1 MRKKTNKPLPPP
13 RVPRSNVSSDGGK
26 QFQQYNTYECSLRSV
41 VAIRARDV
49 DNNNILLLYSA
60 PHGAKNFIFPL
71 LTLAPNY
78 AILFFFFFA
87 VIHPLRFVFY
97 RRYFHPT
104 DEHTLHS
111 CCSHLSRK
119 TAGIWIYV
127 RYSCRITARTSRGFR
142 KRSCARF
149 MAVVFLSRI
158 GMNAPSPLTHAKSKL
173 LLFNSQQLYSKRKR
187 SRFNENIIVK

>member
-1 MRKKTNKPLPPP
+1 
-13 RVPRSNVSSDGGK
+13 V
-26 QFQQYNTYECSLRSV
+26 QFSVCTFKEDLFLFFHIASWLNGISLMLFRAYVIIRLFSVFIFICIFFVWLLMLLRSFV
-41 VAIRARDV
+41 TRCTR
-49 DNNNILLLYSA
+49 S
-60 PHGAKNFIFPL
+60 F
-71 LTLAPNY
+71 
-78 AILFFFFFA
+78 FFFFFA